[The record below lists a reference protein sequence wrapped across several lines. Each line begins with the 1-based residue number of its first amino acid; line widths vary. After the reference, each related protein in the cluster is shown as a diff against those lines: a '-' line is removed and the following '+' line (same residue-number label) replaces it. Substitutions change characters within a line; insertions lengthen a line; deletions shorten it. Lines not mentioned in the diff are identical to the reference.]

1 MAALTS
7 PRHAGGRS
15 HEPRYTTIRDATSG
29 QEDRSEI
36 IRGLTMGFVWL
47 REASKISAPD
57 GGRPKGG
64 DGPKHDLTRMRA
76 LRAGASRHRT
86 SRLDNLIPLI
96 R

>member
-1 MAALTS
+1 
-7 PRHAGGRS
+7 
-15 HEPRYTTIRDATSG
+15 
-29 QEDRSEI
+29 
-36 IRGLTMGFVWL
+36 MGFVWL